1 MLNVL
6 SYSYVKSSL
15 ELLSIIVLRP
25 NLHTGLSLPC
35 HTMFCYKLFGLR
47 DELVQH
53 LLTPHFFVWFVE

>member
-1 MLNVL
+1 VTILVGDGEGVM

-35 HTMFCYKLFGLR
+35 HTMFCCCLLLVGFGWT
-47 DELVQH
+47 VV
-53 LLTPHFFVWFVE
+53 PHKFC